1 METNNTTTDVQV
13 TPVNDASVSQ
23 VETENTSVT
32 SQEDANQQQKPAY
45 TLEQYEK
52 MVADLR
58 KENAGHRTRLKTF
71 EADQKAR
78 EEAQLSKEQLLEK
91 QLAEL
96 KAQYEEN
103 TAAQTETHIRN
114 SITVEAAKAG
124 INAKHL
130 DKVAR
135 FLDWEQIDLDEQ
147 TGQPTNI
154 AALISDLVKDMPE
167 LLNRPAVTPAAS
179 GGATNPSR
187 TQSHAPQALS
197 WSVIGHMTQAEYTAR
212 ADEIRQ
218 WIAANPF
225 RYGQQRH

>member
-32 SQEDANQQQKPAY
+32 SQEGANQQQKPAY

-71 EADQKAR
+71 EAEQKTR

-91 QLAEL
+91 QLNEL
-96 KAQYEEN
+96 RSQYDEY
-103 TAAQTETHIRN
+103 TAAQTESNIRN
-114 SITVEAAKAG
+114 LITVEAAKAG
-124 INAKHL
+124 INPKHL
-130 DKVAR
+130 DRVAR
-135 FLDWEQIDLDEQ
+135 FFDWESVDIDEQ
-147 TGQPTNI
+147 SGQPTNV

-197 WSVIGHMTQAEYTAR
+197 WDVISKMKPDEYTAR
-212 ADEIRQ
+212 ADEIKT